1 MFHQG
6 FQYRTINVH
15 RSAISSVLPY
25 IDGIPVGQNPLVKQ
39 LFRGILQKNPPL
51 PKYQVAWD
59 LDLVLRFLS
68 KLPANKNLPLDLLGK
83 KLAILLA
90 LAAPKRVSEI
100 ARLDRRFMLKRN
112 NSITFTLPGLSK
124 TQTDG
129 QNRSVQYHSFQK
141 KKLCVIAC
149 LQEYEKR
156 TVHTRP
162 DSLNEPDPLLR
173 TVKKP
178 YRGISSQ
185 TVSNW
190 IKWIM
195 KESGV
200 DISSFQA
207 HSCRM
212 VSTSKA
218 AQNGLSLEDILS
230 MADWSNANTFRKFY
244 FRTEHKNLFAEK
256 VLCW

>member
-1 MFHQG
+1 M
-6 FQYRTINVH
+6 
-15 RSAISSVLPY
+15 
-25 IDGIPVGQNPLVKQ
+25 
-39 LFRGILQKNPPL
+39 
-51 PKYQVAWD
+51 
-59 LDLVLRFLS
+59 
-68 KLPANKNLPLDLLGK
+68 LGK

-112 NSITFTLPGLSK
+112 NSVKFTLPGLSK

-129 QNRSVQYHSFQK
+129 QNRSVQYNKFQK
-141 KKLCVIAC
+141 KKLCVVSC
-149 LQEYEKR
+149 LLEYEKR
-156 TVHTRP
+156 TSHMRP
-162 DSLNEPDPLLR
+162 DYLSEPDPLLR
-173 TVKKP
+173 TIKKP
-178 YRGISSQ
+178 HRGISPQ

-200 DISSFQA
+200 DVSSFQA

-218 AQNGLSLEDILS
+218 AQNGLSLEHILS
-230 MADWSNANTFRKFY
+230 MADWSNANTFR
-244 FRTEHKNLFAEK
+244 
-256 VLCW
+256 